1 MPHNTPDPPLAAY
14 VRPSQAPS
22 CPICGLPLTGN
33 QTVCS
38 AKCRMERSRRKQAA
52 KLAERDAKV
61 RLLLRTARESLEAA
75 EWLFK
80 ASRDYGCIFTLLLTH
95 LRLI

>member
-38 AKCRMERSRRKQAA
+38 AKCRMETLPPEAGGEARR
-52 KLAERDAKV
+52 
-61 RLLLRTARESLEAA
+61 ARRQGPAVVAHRAGKPGGGGVAL
-75 EWLFK
+75 
-80 ASRDYGCIFTLLLTH
+80 
-95 LRLI
+95 